1 VAAKVPLA
9 LAVALA
15 VCSVGCT
22 DGGAVAAPG
31 EVAFLPSRASIQD
44 LRVTPGDAVAGGT
57 VIIRF
62 RLTRTGDSRPLF
74 WTSHLVENPPQGG
87 TLSASR
93 GGPLL
98 PGADV
103 EIAYRTR
110 GATVA
115 FVTLYPASTSD
126 APTGDGTGDWESFAI
141 PVTAAP

>member
-1 VAAKVPLA
+1 VTVKVSLVLVVLA
-9 LAVALA
+9 
-15 VCSVGCT
+15 SSIGCT
-22 DGGAVAAPG
+22 DGGTVAAPG
-31 EVAFLPSRASIQD
+31 QVAFLPPRASIQD
-44 LRVTPGDAVAGGT
+44 LRVTPSDAVAGAT
-57 VIIRF
+57 VMIRF
-62 RLTRTGDSRPLF
+62 RVARTGNSSPLF

-115 FVTLYPASTSD
+115 FVTLYPASTPD